1 MLCECGN
8 ESRARWNQEKRE
20 REGCLDSQLDWNLN
34 SDAYIR
40 EEQVYI

>member
-1 MLCECGN
+1 MRVEHVGIERN
-8 ESRARWNQEKRE
+8 E

-40 EEQVYI
+40 EEQVYIWGF